1 MAFKMKGFEP
11 YSKIKDNKKPDGRA
25 GSSSFQK
32 KDETIPQKI
41 ARLRKEGKNKE
52 ADKLQKEMDT
62 FYKTTDYD
70 KD

>member
-1 MAFKMKGFEP
+1 MAFKLKGFEP

-32 KDETIPQKI
+32 KDDDEVKK
-41 ARLRKEGKNKE
+41 LEKKLGRKLTRSEIDN
-52 ADKLQKEMDT
+52 LYSQLNPNNP
-62 FYKTTDYD
+62 D